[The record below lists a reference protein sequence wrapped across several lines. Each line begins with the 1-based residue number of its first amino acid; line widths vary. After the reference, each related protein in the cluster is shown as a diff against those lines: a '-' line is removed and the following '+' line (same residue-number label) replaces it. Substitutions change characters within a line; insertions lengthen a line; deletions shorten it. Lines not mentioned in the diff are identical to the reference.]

1 VATCTVSSACR
12 RCSTRVT
19 FGSSELGDT
28 FCPADKIQHNVKISQ
43 LPCCYAILTN
53 LPATAK
59 PASKPTQGV
68 YRCQRHPEKCIK
80 FMCEEHR
87 VFLCTNC
94 VLDHTGVGHR
104 VVSFKADC
112 IEYFLTCR

>member
-1 VATCTVSSACR
+1 MFEQGKVP
-12 RCSTRVT
+12 
-19 FGSSELGDT
+19 FPDLGDT
-28 FCPADKIQHNVKISQ
+28 FCPADKIPHNVKVSQ

-53 LPATAK
+53 LPTSTK
-59 PASKPTQGV
+59 PVCKSAQRV

-94 VLDHTGVGHR
+94 VLDHTGVGHK
-104 VVSFKADC
+104 VVSVKADC
-112 IEYFLTCR
+112 KRFIVRR